1 VSFEDFSLHP
11 KVLAGVSSVGFTKPT
26 PIQQQA
32 IPFALKGRDVLGL
45 AQTGTGKT
53 AAFALPILHHLATT
67 PPKKGVRCLVIAPT
81 RELAEQIL
89 QSFRELGQHLGIRSI
104 AIYGG
109 VSKGPQLAGLRR
121 GVQIVVACPG
131 RLLDHVSQKDI
142 NLTGVEILVLDEA
155 DTMCDMGFLP
165 DVRRILDHVPSK
177 RQTLFFSATMPNEI
191 RTLAVKI
198 LKDPET
204 VQIGTIAPAK
214 TVSHSLYPVPDKKK
228 RDLLVALLQQTP
240 TGRVLVFTRTKH
252 RARTLALELAKHSFR
267 VAALQG
273 NMSQNARQQAMD
285 GFRAGKFDIMVA
297 TDIAAHGIDVPEV
310 SHVINFDFPNTADTY
325 LHRIGRTGR
334 AEQTGE
340 AFTLAGADDAN
351 MVREVERELGVKIER
366 KRLEGFDYGNF
377 TPEEQFREERM
388 GLRRAGGQSNGGRAG
403 RSTRDP
409 GPRTGQNTGQNNGQ
423 NNRRRNNGSWN
434 NGARP
439 DRSPDARPR
448 TDSNNGNRPDQP
460 AGATPQGGSDNG
472 RRTEQ
477 PVGLN
482 ARPGYASRRRSPQPL
497 GRTPRS
503 ESPNGRSSGQ
513 ILGRPQATEAEDRRR
528 SGQVLGRGTSP
539 DASNGRTR
547 RPKQSAPSFHPRP
560 ARPGRPGKPGSR
572 PAARR

>member
-67 PPKKGVRCLVIAPT
+67 QPKKGVRCLVIAPT

-121 GVQIVVACPG
+121 GAQIVVACPG

-177 RQTLFFSATMPNEI
+177 RQTLFFSATMPDEI

-240 TGRVLVFTRTKH
+240 TGRALVFTRTKH

-409 GPRTGQNTGQNNGQ
+409 GPRTGQNNGQ
-423 NNRRRNNGSWN
+423 NNRRRN

-448 TDSNNGNRPDQP
+448 TDSNNENRSDQP

-497 GRTPRS
+497 GRAPRS

-513 ILGRPQATEAEDRRR
+513 ILGRPQATETEDRRR
-528 SGQVLGRGTSP
+528 SGQVLGRSTSP

>member
-1 VSFEDFSLHP
+1 MSFEDFSLHP

-165 DVRRILDHVPSK
+165 DVRRILDHVPSE

-388 GLRRAGGQSNGGRAG
+388 GLRRVGGQSNGGRAG

-409 GPRTGQNTGQNNGQ
+409 GPRTGQNNG
-423 NNRRRNNGSWN
+423 RNNGRRN

-460 AGATPQGGSDNG
+460 DGATPQGGSDNG

-497 GRTPRS
+497 GRAPRS
-503 ESPNGRSSGQ
+503 ESPNGRNSGQ

-528 SGQVLGRGTSP
+528 SGQVLGRSTRP

-560 ARPGRPGKPGSR
+560 ARPGRPGKSGSR

>member
-1 VSFEDFSLHP
+1 MSFEDFSIHP

-165 DVRRILDHVPSK
+165 DVRRILAHVPSE
-177 RQTLFFSATMPNEI
+177 RQPRFFSATMPNEI

-409 GPRTGQNTGQNNGQ
+409 GPRTGQNNGQ

-439 DRSPDARPR
+439 DRAPDARPR

-460 AGATPQGGSDNG
+460 DGATPQGGSDNG

-528 SGQVLGRGTSP
+528 SGQVLGRSTRP

>member
-1 VSFEDFSLHP
+1 
-11 KVLAGVSSVGFTKPT
+11 
-26 PIQQQA
+26 
-32 IPFALKGRDVLGL
+32 
-45 AQTGTGKT
+45 
-53 AAFALPILHHLATT
+53 
-67 PPKKGVRCLVIAPT
+67 
-81 RELAEQIL
+81 
-89 QSFRELGQHLGIRSI
+89 
-104 AIYGG
+104 
-109 VSKGPQLAGLRR
+109 
-121 GVQIVVACPG
+121 
-131 RLLDHVSQKDI
+131 
-142 NLTGVEILVLDEA
+142 
-155 DTMCDMGFLP
+155 M
-165 DVRRILDHVPSK
+165 RRILDHVPSK

-240 TGRVLVFTRTKH
+240 TGRALVFTRTKH

-409 GPRTGQNTGQNNGQ
+409 GPRTGQNNGQ

-448 TDSNNGNRPDQP
+448 TDSNNENRSDQP

-482 ARPGYASRRRSPQPL
+482 ARPGYAGRRRSPQPL
-497 GRTPRS
+497 GRAPRS

-513 ILGRPQATEAEDRRR
+513 ILGRPQATETEDRRR
-528 SGQVLGRGTSP
+528 SGQVLGRSTSP

>member
-1 VSFEDFSLHP
+1 MSFEDFSIHP

-409 GPRTGQNTGQNNGQ
+409 GPRTGQNNGQ

-528 SGQVLGRGTSP
+528 SGQVLGRSTSP
-539 DASNGRTR
+539 DTSNGRTR

>member
-1 VSFEDFSLHP
+1 MSFEDFSLHP

-67 PPKKGVRCLVIAPT
+67 PPKKGVRCLIIAPT

-89 QSFRELGQHLGIRSI
+89 QSVRELGQHLGIRSI

-121 GVQIVVACPG
+121 GAQIVVACPG

-165 DVRRILDHVPSK
+165 DVRRILDHVPSE

-228 RDLLVALLQQTP
+228 RDLLVALLQQTA

-340 AFTLAGADDAN
+340 AFTFAGADDAN

-388 GLRRAGGQSNGGRAG
+388 GLRRVGGQSNGGRAG

-409 GPRTGQNTGQNNGQ
+409 GPRTGQNNGQ
-423 NNRRRNNGSWN
+423 NNRRRDNGSWN

-439 DRSPDARPR
+439 DRSSDPRPR
-448 TDSNNGNRPDQP
+448 TDSNNGNRSDQP
-460 AGATPQGGSDNG
+460 ADATPQGASDNG

-482 ARPGYASRRRSPQPL
+482 ARPGYASRRRSPRPL
-497 GRTPRS
+497 GRAPRS
-503 ESPNGRSSGQ
+503 ESANGRNSGQ

-528 SGQVLGRGTSP
+528 SGQVLGRSTGP

-560 ARPGRPGKPGSR
+560 ARPGRPGKSGSR

>member
-1 VSFEDFSLHP
+1 MSFEDFSIHP

-165 DVRRILDHVPSK
+165 DVRRILYHVPSK

-388 GLRRAGGQSNGGRAG
+388 GLRRVGGQSNGGRAG

-409 GPRTGQNTGQNNGQ
+409 GPRTGQNNGRNNG
-423 NNRRRNNGSWN
+423 RRNNGSWN

-460 AGATPQGGSDNG
+460 DGATPQGGSDNG

-497 GRTPRS
+497 GRAPRS

-528 SGQVLGRGTSP
+528 SGQVLGRSTRP

-547 RPKQSAPSFHPRP
+547 RPKQRAPSFHPRP